1 MSLWRSLQ
9 ARDRGALTEGAAVDS
24 RTFASDW
31 PEAVSSDS
39 RQLQIG
45 IPRQV
50 LKGGSHLCAPSHC
63 RRYRPARPADR
74 QFDEPYRLVIRERSR
89 DELPPFSCCREASVH
104 QLYLSPTAPLMPSR
118 LPPSVLLTA
127 NS

>member
-1 MSLWRSLQ
+1 MSLWRSLK

-63 RRYRPARPADR
+63 RRYRPAVRRVQPIDR
-74 QFDEPYRLVIRERSR
+74 SASHIGSSSARGVEMSCRRLAAAVRS
-89 DELPPFSCCREASVH
+89 
-104 QLYLSPTAPLMPSR
+104 
-118 LPPSVLLTA
+118 LLT
-127 NS
+127 NYI